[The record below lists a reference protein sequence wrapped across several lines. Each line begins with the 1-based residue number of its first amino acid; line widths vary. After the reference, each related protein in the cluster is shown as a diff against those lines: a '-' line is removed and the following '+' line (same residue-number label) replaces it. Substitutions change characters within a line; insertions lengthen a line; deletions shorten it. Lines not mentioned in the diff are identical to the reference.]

1 MTDDTPIC
9 GNCAALRAER
19 DALRADL
26 LSILGGQDAALP
38 GWAWVPSE
46 RLYAKWTKSGDP
58 LVQVSANYSPLQLRD
73 GKPYGGGFGWTS
85 VGVDNHWIGHGWSAS
100 PAQAMRD
107 ADAAMLKSKPS
118 RARHAR

>member
-1 MTDDTPIC
+1 MTDDTPDC

-26 LSILGGQDAALP
+26 LSIHGSQDAALP
-38 GWAWVPSE
+38 GWAWVPKD
-46 RLYAKWTKSGDP
+46 RIYAKWTDRGDP
-58 LVQVSANYSPLQLRD
+58 LVQVKADFTPPYECD
-73 GKPYGGGFGWTS
+73 GKPQGNGFRWTS
-85 VGVDNHWIGHGWSAS
+85 VGVDNHWIGYGWSAS

-107 ADAAMLKSKPS
+107 ADAAIRKPKPS